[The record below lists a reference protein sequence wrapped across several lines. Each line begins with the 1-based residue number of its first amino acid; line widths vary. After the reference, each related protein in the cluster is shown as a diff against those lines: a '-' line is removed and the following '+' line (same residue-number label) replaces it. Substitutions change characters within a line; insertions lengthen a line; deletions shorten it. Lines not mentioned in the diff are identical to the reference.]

1 MSNFKQFRTIWTNK
15 CKNTEYKSLS
25 IWEDNVIVSSTNSE
39 KIKLFNKEN
48 GKYIKNL
55 KTKKKFFTLQDPQDE
70 IVINDFLFITD
81 NKQSMCSIYSMT
93 DNIPVA
99 IFGFK
104 NLENPKGLTG
114 YYNENKYYLYIIDDK
129 TNNIIKYIINIEN
142 NQITNLESELF
153 IKLEYT
159 KIESILID
167 FELKKILA
175 YSSTDS
181 KIIVFNMNGQKINEI
196 MGEAESIV
204 IYKQYYLFT
213 DKSIDSNMIHL
224 YDRNTLTYNSSFFNG
239 NVKFINDV
247 YVSND
252 EIFIIDNKCSLSKI
266 NLELE
271 TSTNSN
277 FLLSA
282 TICFILYKML
292 S

>member
-1 MSNFKQFRTIWTNK
+1 
-15 CKNTEYKSLS
+15 
-25 IWEDNVIVSSTNSE
+25 
-39 KIKLFNKEN
+39 
-48 GKYIKNL
+48 
-55 KTKKKFFTLQDPQDE
+55 
-70 IVINDFLFITD
+70 
-81 NKQSMCSIYSMT
+81 
-93 DNIPVA
+93 
-99 IFGFK
+99 
-104 NLENPKGLTG
+104 
-114 YYNENKYYLYIIDDK
+114 
-129 TNNIIKYIINIEN
+129 
-142 NQITNLESELF
+142 
-153 IKLEYT
+153 
-159 KIESILID
+159 
-167 FELKKILA
+167 
-175 YSSTDS
+175 
-181 KIIVFNMNGQKINEI
+181 KINEI

-204 IYKQYYLFT
+204 IYKEYYLFT